1 MVQLS
6 QGRPSGVVD
15 PNAKVSPESV
25 LKAPRVPVT
34 RWSRPLVITGAAAIA
49 SLVAMGCVCGFTGPA
64 KPKPKDA
71 AQAKATDVTPSAPSL
86 GGRYANGY
94 ASPEMQAMTAGGSSS
109 VGSTVGAPG
118 TASLPSPADAATGQ
132 TFHPQVASSNPQPSP
147 EVQHARAEVI
157 AARSSSPFFG
167 GGSGGAE
174 ARQPE
179 TGSPALIPVS
189 AEPAS
194 AQGQDVQPAN
204 GQGAKRQFL
213 NTARSQD
220 YLATPLRA
228 ALSPWEVKAGSIIP
242 AALITA
248 INSDLPGE
256 IVAQVTEPVYDHA
269 TGRTV
274 LIPQGS
280 RLVGVYD
287 AQVVYGQQRALIA
300 WTRLIMPDGR
310 SINMGSMSGS
320 DLSGA
325 AGLQDQVDGHFGQL
339 ARGIFLSSVFSVG
352 AATAQDA
359 GSRSSG
365 QLLINSAAT
374 GAANSAQQVG
384 QQITQRDL
392 SRQPTL
398 KIRAG
403 FPLTVLVNKDMILA
417 PYP

>member
-6 QGRPSGVVD
+6 QGRSAGVVD
-15 PNAKVSPESV
+15 PNAKVTPDSV
-25 LKAPRVPVT
+25 LKAPRAPVT
-34 RWSRPLVITGAAAIA
+34 RWSRRLIITGAAIIA
-49 SLVAMGCVCGFTGPA
+49 SLVALGFVMGFSGPA
-64 KPKPKDA
+64 RPKPKDE
-71 AQAKATDVTPSAPSL
+71 AQAKAVDVTPSAPSL
-86 GGRYANGY
+86 GSRYANGY
-94 ASPEMQAMTAGGSSS
+94 ASPEMQTLAAVSPAS
-109 VGSTVGAPG
+109 VGSSVGAPG
-118 TASLPSPADAATGQ
+118 TASLPSPADAAPGQ
-132 TFHPQVASSNPQPSP
+132 AFHPQVASPQPSP
-147 EVQHARAEVI
+147 EVQHARAEAI

-174 ARQPE
+174 AQHPE
-179 TGSPALIPVS
+179 PGSPALIPVS
-189 AEPAS
+189 AEPAL

-228 ALSPWEVKAGSIIP
+228 PLSPWEVKAGSIIP
-242 AALITA
+242 AALITS

-256 IVAQVTEPVYDHA
+256 VVAQVTQPVYDHA

-280 RLVGVYD
+280 RLIGVHD
-287 AQVVYGQQRALIA
+287 AQVAYGQQRALIA

-310 SINMGSMSGS
+310 SINIGSMSGS

-352 AATAQDA
+352 AASAQDA

-365 QLLINSAAT
+365 QLVINSAAS

-398 KIRAG
+398 RVRAG